1 MVCSPQRHLIVQQ
14 KLKSN
19 ETYSFTHHG
28 FNPHHQEGVEYH
40 KQNIGQR
47 MRSFRYIVNSKRIF
61 TKFYSC
67 VIIEKKGGIS
77 MLAIFN
83 AELVMRDHLIPEA
96 VLFVEDGRIAD
107 FGEMRTTSIPAGCE
121 ILDAKGAYVGP
132 GLVDIHSHSGTGVRF
147 IDDPA
152 KATREHL
159 HQGTTSILAT
169 PTTRGTIAGYLE
181 QIARIRDAMATPE
194 GASIAGIYM
203 EGPFIN
209 PNYGSLSNQKGLNIP
224 RVFDPVP
231 EDYEPLLK
239 AGADI
244 IRVWGTAPEREG
256 IENFVKAA
264 KAANLKV
271 RFAVTHSEATP
282 QQIEALMP
290 YGLCIGTHHTNATG
304 TIVNYPE
311 CRGVCVDEGVNYND
325 AIYAEL
331 ISDSMGI
338 HVDPYMQRLVRKI
351 KTDDRIILISD
362 QTIHEPIP
370 VPGLEHVTD
379 LNFTYRKDGAIDIS
393 GSKLT
398 LNMAC
403 RNYMKHT
410 GASIVDAFKVASYNP
425 AKAVGLTDRGE
436 IRKGLRADLV
446 ITDIHMNI
454 QNVILGGNIV
464 K

>member
-1 MVCSPQRHLIVQQ
+1 
-14 KLKSN
+14 
-19 ETYSFTHHG
+19 
-28 FNPHHQEGVEYH
+28 
-40 KQNIGQR
+40 
-47 MRSFRYIVNSKRIF
+47 
-61 TKFYSC
+61 
-67 VIIEKKGGIS
+67 
-77 MLAIFN
+77 MLAIIN
-83 AELVMRDHLIPEA
+83 AELVMKDHLIPEA
-96 VLFVEDGRIAD
+96 VLFVEDGKIVD
-107 FGEMRTTSIPAGCE
+107 FGEMRTTPVPEGCE
-121 ILDAKGAYVGP
+121 ILDAKGLYVGP

-147 IDDPA
+147 IDDPV
-152 KATREHL
+152 KACQEHL
-159 HQGTTSILAT
+159 QCGTTSILAT
-169 PTTRGTIAGYLE
+169 PATRGILEKYIE
-181 QIARIRDAMATPE
+181 QIQRIRDAMATPE

-203 EGPFIN
+203 EGPYIN
-209 PNYGSLSNQKGLNIP
+209 ANYGSMSNQKGANVP

-231 EDYEPLLK
+231 EDFEPLLE

-244 IRVWGTAPEREG
+244 IRVWGTAPEREN
-256 IENFVKAA
+256 IEVFVKAA
-264 KAANLKV
+264 KAANPNV

-282 QQIEALMP
+282 QQIEALIP

-311 CRGVCVDEGVNYND
+311 CRGVCVDECVNYND
-325 AIYAEL
+325 CIYAEL

-379 LNFTYRKDGAIDIS
+379 LNFTYRRDGAIDIS

-398 LNMAC
+398 LNVAC

-410 GASIVDAFKVASYNP
+410 GASIVDAFKVGSYNP

-436 IRKGLRADLV
+436 IRKGMRADLV

-454 QNVILGGNIV
+454 QNVILCGKIV

>member
-1 MVCSPQRHLIVQQ
+1 M
-14 KLKSN
+14 KA
-19 ETYSFTHHG
+19 
-28 FNPHHQEGVEYH
+28 
-40 KQNIGQR
+40 
-47 MRSFRYIVNSKRIF
+47 
-61 TKFYSC
+61 
-67 VIIEKKGGIS
+67 II
-77 MLAIFN
+77 N

-96 VLFVEDGRIAD
+96 VLFIEDGKIAG
-107 FGEMRTTSIPAGCE
+107 FGEMRTTPIPDGCE
-121 ILDAKGAYVGP
+121 IIDAQGAYVGP

-147 IDDPA
+147 IHDPA
-152 KATREHL
+152 KATQEHL
-159 HQGTTSILAT
+159 ENGTTSILAT
-169 PTTRGTIAGYLE
+169 PATRSSLPEYLE
-181 QIARIRDAMATPE
+181 HIQRIREAMVIP
-194 GASIAGIYM
+194 GSIIAGIYM
-203 EGPFIN
+203 EGPYIN
-209 PNYGSLSNQKGLNIP
+209 QNFGSMNNMKGVKQP
-224 RVFDPVP
+224 RVLETVP
-231 EDYEPLLK
+231 EDYQPMLD

-264 KAANLKV
+264 KAANPEV

-282 QQIEALMP
+282 QQIEKLMP

-311 CRGVCVDEGVNYND
+311 CRGVCVDECVNFND
-325 AIYAEL
+325 GIYAEL

-338 HVDPYMQRLVRKI
+338 HVDPYMQRLIRKI
-351 KTDDRIILISD
+351 KGDDKIILISD
-362 QTIHEPIP
+362 QTIYETIV

-379 LNFTYRKDGAIDIS
+379 LNFSYRKDGSIDIS

-398 LNMAC
+398 LNVAC

-436 IRKGLRADLV
+436 IREGLRADLV
-446 ITDIHMNI
+446 FVDIKMNVKT
-454 QNVILGGNIV
+454 VIVNGEIR

>member
-1 MVCSPQRHLIVQQ
+1 M
-14 KLKSN
+14 KA
-19 ETYSFTHHG
+19 
-28 FNPHHQEGVEYH
+28 
-40 KQNIGQR
+40 
-47 MRSFRYIVNSKRIF
+47 
-61 TKFYSC
+61 
-67 VIIEKKGGIS
+67 II
-77 MLAIFN
+77 N

-96 VLFVEDGRIAD
+96 VLFIEDGKIAG
-107 FGEMRTTSIPAGCE
+107 FGEMRTTPIPEGCE
-121 ILDAKGAYVGP
+121 IIDAEGAYVGP

-147 IDDPA
+147 IHEPA
-152 KATREHL
+152 KATLEHL
-159 HQGTTSILAT
+159 ENGTTSILAT
-169 PTTRGTIAGYLE
+169 PSTRMSLPEYLDFLQKVRE
-181 QIARIRDAMATPE
+181 AMATPE
-194 GASIAGIYM
+194 GATIAGVYM
-203 EGPFIN
+203 EGPYIN
-209 PNYGSLSNQKGLNIP
+209 QNYGSMNNMKGVEQP
-224 RVFDPVP
+224 RVLDTVP
-231 EDYEPLLK
+231 EDYQPMLD

-264 KAANLKV
+264 KAANPEV

-282 QQIEALMP
+282 QQIEKLMP

-311 CRGVCVDEGVNYND
+311 CRGVCVDECVNYND
-325 AIYAEL
+325 GIYAEL

-362 QTIHEPIP
+362 QTIHKPMH

-398 LNMAC
+398 LNVAC

-425 AKAVGLTDRGE
+425 AKAVGLYDRGE
-436 IRKGLRADLV
+436 IREGLRADLIFVDIKMNVKTV
-446 ITDIHMNI
+446 I
-454 QNVILGGNIV
+454 VGGEIR